1 MELKKAT
8 RKQVKLRLNISAPA
22 GAGKTYSALRMAYGL
37 CGDWTKIAVVDTE
50 NGSASLYSNL
60 GEFNAIDMTAPFTP
74 EKYTEAINMCVAAGM
89 EVIILDST
97 THEWNCILEENELLA
112 QAKFRGNT
120 WSAWSVT
127 TPRHDKFLQSVLQ
140 CPCHVITCTRSKMD
154 TVLVDNNGRKEVKK
168 LGLKDQQ
175 REGWEYELTVSLNID
190 RDTHMA
196 IPSKDRTNLFEGKN
210 PFLIT
215 EETGALIKDWC
226 NSGAADK
233 AGDVK
238 LREATT
244 LTELANV
251 FRSLSKDE
259 QHKYVAV
266 KDEMKAKLTPA
277 DDPAAPAET
286 KPAESAE
293 NTAPVS
299 PTEHTLLPLINEES
313 FRALIKEYRTKGTDV
328 LVEARK
334 KYTFSKENEEYINK
348 VAASLAKAKQKQA
361 A

>member
-22 GAGKTYSALRMAYGL
+22 GAGKTYSALRMAYGI

-175 REGWEYELTVSLNID
+175 REGWEYKLTVSLNID

-244 LTELANV
+244 LIELANV
-251 FRSLSKDE
+251 FKSLSKDE

-277 DDPAAPAET
+277 DPAAPAET
-286 KPAESAE
+286 KPAETSEAA
-293 NTAPVS
+293 APVS
-299 PTEHTLLPLINEES
+299 PTEH
-313 FRALIKEYRTKGTDV
+313 IKEYRAKGTDV
-328 LVEARK
+328 LIEARK

-348 VAASLAKAKQKQA
+348 VAASIAKAKQKQA

>member
-22 GAGKTYSALRMAYGL
+22 GAGKTYSALRMAFGL
-37 CGDWTKIAVVDTE
+37 CGDWSKIGVIDTE

-60 GEFNAIDMTAPFTP
+60 GEFNTIDMTAPFTP
-74 EKYTEAINMCVAAGM
+74 EKYTEAINMCVTAGM

-215 EETGALIKDWC
+215 EDTGQLIRDWC
-226 NSGAADK
+226 ESGAAEK

-238 LREATT
+238 LREATS
-244 LTELANV
+244 LAELANV
-251 FRSLSKDE
+251 YKSFTRDD
-259 QHKYVAV
+259 QAKYATV
-266 KDEMKAKLTPA
+266 KDEMKTKLSPDA
-277 DDPAAPAET
+277 DSVTENTSTAAEVKPDPA
-286 KPAESAE
+286 K
-293 NTAPVS
+293 
-299 PTEHTLLPLINEES
+299 TEHALLPLIDETS
-313 FRALIKEYRTKGTDV
+313 FRVLIKEFRAKGMPV
-328 LVEARK
+328 LIDARK
-334 KYTFSKENEEYINK
+334 KYSFSKENEDYINK
-348 VAASLAKAKQKQA
+348 VIVSINKKQQA

>member
-22 GAGKTYSALRMAYGL
+22 GAGKTYSALRMAFGL
-37 CGDWTKIAVVDTE
+37 CGDWSKIGVIDTE

-60 GEFNAIDMTAPFTP
+60 GEFNTIDMTAPFTP

-89 EVIILDST
+89 EVVILDST

-127 TPRHDKFLQSVLQ
+127 TPRHDKFLQSVLR

-215 EETGALIKDWC
+215 EDTGQLIRDWC
-226 NSGAADK
+226 ESGAAEK

-238 LREATT
+238 LREATS
-244 LTELANV
+244 LAELANV
-251 FRSLSKDE
+251 YKSFTRDD
-259 QHKYVAV
+259 QAKYATV
-266 KDEMKAKLTPA
+266 KDEMKTKLSPPA
-277 DDPAAPAET
+277 DPAAENTP
-286 KPAESAE
+286 PSAE
-293 NTAPVS
+293 VKPDPT
-299 PTEHTLLPLINEES
+299 TEHTLLPLIPEAN
-313 FRALIKEYRTKGTDV
+313 FRTLIKEFRAKGNTV

-334 KYTFSKENEEYINK
+334 KYSFSKENEDYINK
-348 VAASLAKAKQKQA
+348 VIVSINKKQQA

>member
-1 MELKKAT
+1 MELKKAS

-22 GAGKTYSALRMAYGL
+22 GAGKTYSALRMAFGI
-37 CGDWTKIAVVDTE
+37 CNDWSKIGVIDTE

-60 GEFNAIDMTAPFTP
+60 GEFNTIDMTAPFTP
-74 EKYTEAINMCVAAGM
+74 EKYTEAINMCVSAGM

-154 TVLVDNNGRKEVKK
+154 TVLVENNGRKEVKK

-196 IPSKDRTNLFEGKN
+196 IPSKDRTNFFVGKN

-215 EETGALIKDWC
+215 EETGNLIAEWC
-226 NSGAADK
+226 KSGVADK
-233 AGDVK
+233 SADVK
-238 LREATT
+238 LKEATT
-244 LTELANV
+244 LIELANIYKG
-251 FRSLSKDE
+251 LSRDEQLANVTLKDE
-259 QHKYVAV
+259 L
-266 KDEMKAKLTPA
+266 KAKLTPPEA
-277 DDPAAPAET
+277 NQAKNPVFMPDAEYKKFLT
-286 KPAESAE
+286 KLKKAGEPELTKQRE
-293 NTAPVS
+293 FFDFTPEQE
-299 PTEHTLLPLINEES
+299 TEIANIL
-313 FRALIKEYRTKGTDV
+313 
-328 LVEARK
+328 
-334 KYTFSKENEEYINK
+334 
-348 VAASLAKAKQKQA
+348 ASLKAA

>member
-1 MELKKAT
+1 MELKKAS

-22 GAGKTYSALRMAYGL
+22 GAGKTYSALRMAFGI
-37 CGDWTKIAVVDTE
+37 CNDWSKIGVIDTE

-60 GEFNAIDMTAPFTP
+60 GEFNTIDMTAPFTP
-74 EKYTEAINMCVAAGM
+74 EKYTEAINLCVAAGM

-154 TVLVDNNGRKEVKK
+154 TVLVENNGRKEVKK

-215 EETGALIKDWC
+215 EETGRLIADWC
-226 NSGAADK
+226 ESGVADK
-233 AGDVK
+233 SADVK
-238 LREATT
+238 LKEATS
-244 LTELANV
+244 LTELANIYKGLTRDEQLANV
-251 FRSLSKDE
+251 ALKDE
-259 QHKYVAV
+259 L
-266 KDEMKAKLTPA
+266 KAKLTP
-277 DDPAAPAET
+277 PAATEPKVPVFMPDADYKKFLTKLKKSGEPELTKQREFFDFTPEQET
-286 KPAESAE
+286 EIANILASA
-293 NTAPVS
+293 T
-299 PTEHTLLPLINEES
+299 
-313 FRALIKEYRTKGTDV
+313 
-328 LVEARK
+328 
-334 KYTFSKENEEYINK
+334 
-348 VAASLAKAKQKQA
+348 VAA
-361 A
+361 